1 MVSVL
6 TPVRLQWDVT
16 GGWLRIEASQVHKCT
31 YFSRDGHRAPGGPG
45 RHRHGDLH
53 RDGRGG
59 AGVAAQT
66 WEFPG
71 KGTGEVGIGGKQSSD
86 VSAPAPAPLHS
97 PGAFEEEACFPLPC
111 LRPRLPANNRGWGQH
126 WCLSPFPLHDSQL
139 QLGQRGLGPRG
150 SELDR
155 SCAEPHRPT
164 SQRLLRWVSDV
175 AGARGSMAGV
185 AAWCERAGGRG
196 PPCPLSLQALTGSN
210 HSPGY
215 ECCSAQ

>member
-1 MVSVL
+1 MRWQRRSWCGS
-6 TPVRLQWDVT
+6 TDV
-16 GGWLRIEASQVHKCT
+16 GIPRKRNW
-31 YFSRDGHRAPGGPG
+31 
-45 RHRHGDLH
+45 
-53 RDGRGG
+53 RGG
-59 AGVAAQT
+59 DWGVRRAVMQ
-66 WEFPG
+66 
-71 KGTGEVGIGGKQSSD
+71 
-86 VSAPAPAPLHS
+86 APPPPAPLHS
-97 PGAFEEEACFPLPC
+97 PGAFEEQACFPLPC

-175 AGARGSMAGV
+175 SGARGSMAGV

-215 ECCSAQ
+215 DCCSAQ